1 MFSQQERN
9 IQEGTKMLNLK
20 DEQNKFI
27 ALELMKKYPDI
38 YEELTEDFERL
49 PSGDLK
55 AILASIKALKA
66 NKKIQAIKDVRS
78 ILGLGLKE
86 AKDYVEALE
95 GPKRQHADGTMSAQI
110 KPEVLVRLEYYQ
122 DKYPEYF
129 V

>member
-1 MFSQQERN
+1 
-9 IQEGTKMLNLK
+9 MLNLK

-38 YEELTEDFERL
+38 YEELTEKFERL